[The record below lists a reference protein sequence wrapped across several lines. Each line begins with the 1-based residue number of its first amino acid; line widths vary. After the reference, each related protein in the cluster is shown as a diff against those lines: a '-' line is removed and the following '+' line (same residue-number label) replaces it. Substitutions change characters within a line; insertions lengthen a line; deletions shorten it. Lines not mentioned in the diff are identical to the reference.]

1 MRTTKELY
9 DYAHSTQEL
18 LERGHSTRSI
28 KNRADAGELVTLC
41 RGGYCERHLW
51 EGANPKEKAIL
62 NAVAT
67 HKTLSEKVVFSHET
81 AAVVQGLATL
91 DVPRETHIVGRRIHG
106 EKQGLRRHYHD
117 AFQGK
122 STPIAGTPMLALPPG
137 LTVLSCATSQSVQ
150 SALVTAESAVYSAG
164 VPYDDLRTVLLESK
178 GRGCRTARRV
188 GQLMS
193 PLWESAGETLVR
205 FALLDEALPELVQQY
220 EISVAGRIY
229 RVDFALPELGIIIEF
244 DGALKYTDYGPA
256 DQMILRERQR
266 EKDLQNAGW
275 YVIRVG
281 WGDVYPRP
289 HRLLAM
295 VRDAVERR
303 SRAPRVA

>member
-1 MRTTKELY
+1 M
-9 DYAHSTQEL
+9 Q
-18 LERGHSTRSI
+18 
-28 KNRADAGELVTLC
+28 NR
-41 RGGYCERHLW
+41 
-51 EGANPKEKAIL
+51 
-62 NAVAT
+62 
-67 HKTLSEKVVFSHET
+67 
-81 AAVVQGLATL
+81 
-91 DVPRETHIVGRRIHG
+91 
-106 EKQGLRRHYHD
+106 
-117 AFQGK
+117 
-122 STPIAGTPMLALPPG
+122 PPG
-137 LTVLSCATSQSVQ
+137 RPVNEPAF
-150 SALVTAESAVYSAG
+150 G
-164 VPYDDLRTVLLESK
+164 V
-178 GRGCRTARRV
+178 GG
-188 GQLMS
+188 
-193 PLWESAGETLVR
+193 GETLVR

-256 DQMILRERQR
+256 DQVILRERQR